1 MAVAACWRWLRCIG
15 VALLLAAPVAAAQA
29 QVQVLDRAVA
39 SVHTRSGDKVSEVSL
54 PYHWDRLN
62 RDESGTASFQIAF
75 PMPWLPAG
83 PMALFIPQIGS
94 AYEIW
99 LNDALIQRMGD
110 LRAPDTDDFSRSPRY
125 VDIPGKLL
133 RKENLLRIN
142 IRADAGRRAGLAA
155 PTFGP
160 RGQVFRA
167 YQLMYD
173 TKVVG
178 SLAVAMFSL
187 LVGLSAFALWLTQVR
202 THSGRTERDG
212 LYLAACIAE
221 LSFALRIGELLLDR
235 PPLPWPQWSA
245 VMTCASAC
253 WFGGMVV
260 FCCHVGGWQRHRFL
274 LPLARSVWLFAG
286 FTAACVVL
294 AAGLRWSTALSLWY
308 GTVATLFG
316 LFTVR
321 FCWAAIKPGASSVH
335 RAVAL
340 AAVLNAAA
348 GVRDLVFFR
357 FSDAYGGQTW
367 LRYSSAAFGLTLA
380 YIVIQRFRRANAQL
394 RELSANLAARI
405 AQKEAELARTYGQ
418 LTQTAGKQARAAER
432 TRILRDMHDGVGA
445 HLSSAIRQ
453 LESGRAD
460 DEQLL
465 HTLRDSLD
473 QLKLSI
479 DALNMPPGDV
489 TALLAGLR
497 YRLEPRF
504 AACDVE
510 LQWAVDDLGVVR
522 GYDAPAMRHLQFML
536 FEALSNVLQHAQAR
550 VLRIEACASG
560 NGVRLRIIDDGRGF
574 DVSRPMRS
582 GLASMHERAA
592 AIGAQLSLQSR
603 PGQTVVDI
611 TLNEKGGSSQG
622 LPSAEATGAG

>member
-1 MAVAACWRWLRCIG
+1 LRCAG
-15 VALLLAAPVAAAQA
+15 LAVLLAAPVAVAQA
-29 QVQVLDRAVA
+29 QVQILDRAVA
-39 SVHTRSGDKVSEVSL
+39 NVHTGAEDKISEVSL
-54 PYHWDRLN
+54 PYHWDRHN
-62 RDESGTASFQIAF
+62 RDQSGSASFRIAF
-75 PMPWLPAG
+75 LIPRLPTG
-83 PMALFIPQIGS
+83 PTALFIPQIGS

-99 LNDALIQRMGD
+99 LNDALVQRMGD
-110 LRAPDTDDFSRSPRY
+110 LHAPDTDDFSRSPRY
-125 VDIPGKLL
+125 VDIPGRLL
-133 RKENLLRIN
+133 RNENLLRIE
-142 IRADAGRRAGLAA
+142 IRADAGRRAGLDAL
-155 PTFGP
+155 TFGP
-160 RGQVFRA
+160 QGQVYRA
-167 YQLMYD
+167 YQAMHE

-178 SLAVAMFSL
+178 SLAIAMFSL

-202 THSGRTERDG
+202 NRDGRIERDG
-212 LYLAACIAE
+212 LYLAAGIAE
-221 LSFALRIGELLLDR
+221 LSFAFRVGELLLDR
-235 PPLPWPQWSA
+235 PPLAWPQWSA
-245 VMTCASAC
+245 AMTCASAC

-260 FCCHVGGWQRHRFL
+260 FCCHVGGWQRYRFL

-286 FTAACVVL
+286 FTAASVVL

-321 FCWAAIKPGASSVH
+321 FCWDAIKPGASSAQ

-348 GVRDLVFFR
+348 GIRDLVFFR
-357 FSDAYGGQTW
+357 LSEAYGGQTW
-367 LRYSSAAFGLTLA
+367 VRYSSAAFGLTLA
-380 YIVIQRFRRANAQL
+380 YIVIQRFRTANAQL

-405 AQKEAELARTYGQ
+405 AQKEAELAQTYGQ
-418 LTQTAGKQARAAER
+418 LAQTAGKQARAAER

-504 AACDVE
+504 AASDVE
-510 LQWAVDDLGVVR
+510 LQWAVDDLRAVG

-560 NGVRLRIIDDGRGF
+560 NGARLRIIDDGCGF
-574 DVSRPMRS
+574 DVTRPLRR

-592 AIGAQLSLQSR
+592 AIGAKLSLQSR

-611 TLNEKGGSSQG
+611 TLNEKGGSTEG
-622 LPSAEATGAG
+622 LPTAQASGAG

>member
-1 MAVAACWRWLRCIG
+1 MAIASWWNWLRC
-15 VALLLAAPVAAAQA
+15 VALAVLLAGPVAAVQA
-29 QVQVLDRAVA
+29 QVHFLDRAVA
-39 SVHTRSGDKVSEVSL
+39 SVHTRTEDKVLEVSL
-54 PYHWDRLN
+54 PYHWDRHN
-62 RDESGTASFQIAF
+62 RDQAGAASFQMF
-75 PMPWLPAG
+75 FSMPRLPAQ

-110 LRAPDTDDFSRSPRY
+110 LHAPDTDDFSRSPRY

-133 RKENLLRIN
+133 REQNLLRID
-142 IRADAGRRAGLAA
+142 IRADAGRRAGLDAL
-155 PTFGP
+155 TLGP
-160 RGQVFRA
+160 QAQVSRA
-167 YQLMYD
+167 YQSMYD
-173 TKVVG
+173 SKVVG
-178 SLAVAMFSL
+178 SLAIAMFSL
-187 LVGLSAFALWLTQVR
+187 LVGLSAFALWTTQVLTR
-202 THSGRTERDG
+202 NGRIERDG

-221 LSFALRIGELLLDR
+221 LSFALRVGELLLDR
-235 PPLPWPQWSA
+235 PPLAWPQWSA

-260 FCCHVGGWQRHRFL
+260 FCCHIGGWERHRFL
-274 LPLARSVWLFAG
+274 LPLARSVWLFFG
-286 FTAACVVL
+286 FTAVCVVL
-294 AAGLRWSTALSLWY
+294 AAGLRWSLALSLWY
-308 GTVATLFG
+308 GTVAILFG

-321 FCWAAIKPGASSVH
+321 FCWAAVKPGASSVH

-340 AAVLNAAA
+340 AAALNAAA

-367 LRYSSAAFGLTLA
+367 VRYSSAAFGLTLA
-380 YIVIQRFRRANAQL
+380 YIVIQRFRTANAQL
-394 RELSANLAARI
+394 RELSASLAARI
-405 AQKEAELARTYGQ
+405 AQKEAELAKTYGQ
-418 LTQTAGKQARAAER
+418 LAQTAGKQARAAER

-453 LESGRAD
+453 LESGRTD

-479 DALNMPPGDV
+479 DAINIPPGDV

-504 AACDVE
+504 AACDLE
-510 LQWAVDDLGVVR
+510 LQWAVDEVGVVR

-560 NGVRLRIIDDGRGF
+560 NGAQLRIIDDGRGF
-574 DVSRPMRS
+574 DVGRPLRR

-592 AIGAQLSLQSR
+592 AIGAKLALQSR

-611 TLNEKGGSSQG
+611 TLNEKDGSSEG
-622 LPSAEATGAG
+622 LPAAQATGAG